1 MSNLTTLDD
10 LHDDDEETV
19 EVEQETT
26 GDDSGIVSPR
36 SGGSEESTESTED
49 TEEPTKEGEE
59 GANSGDDDEDEPA
72 ASGIDQFL
80 AQHGIVGGMITFEGE
95 DGEDPESKHF
105 NELTSEEQ
113 FNILHD
119 ITNNTETEEKDIS
132 KLLDEDEIGLVSW
145 IREQG
150 TSVEDA
156 IDKLASERLD
166 QLQNFESG
174 QNFED
179 MPSEVIVGKW
189 LKDTNPEASDED
201 LVEELDNLKNGK
213 FFEKQAEALRKQFIT
228 DQGVE
233 QQKAE
238 QVKAEEAQR
247 EIDEDRVTI
256 ANAAKNIERVAGWDI
271 NEDMKNDVLES
282 LLEVNEEG
290 DSQFMSEVFGNPE
303 KLFKAA
309 WLYKFGESHFDQ
321 LETYFKKEITNQ
333 FQEGK
338 RIGESGLSKEP
349 LDGGYVPKVKSGNKE
364 AIRQEKIVSLS
375 DLHAGD

>member
-10 LHDDDEETV
+10 LHDDEETG
-19 EVEQETT
+19 EVEQSAE
-26 GDDSGIVSPR
+26 DSSSSIASPR
-36 SGGSEESTESTED
+36 SGSTEEEVVEEDPKEDEKVEEDSTED
-49 TEEPTKEGEE
+49 ESDEE
-59 GANSGDDDEDEPA
+59 NS

-95 DGEDPESKHF
+95 EGEKSETKHF

-119 ITNNTETEEKDIS
+119 LTDNSGEENQDIS
-132 KLLDEDEIGLVSW
+132 KVLDEDEIGLVSW

-156 IDKLASERLD
+156 IDKLATERFD
-166 QLQNFESG
+166 QLKNFESG
-174 QNFED
+174 QNYED
-179 MPSEVIVGKW
+179 MPSEAIVGKW

-201 LVEELDNLKNGK
+201 LIDELDNLKNGK
-213 FFEKQAEALRKQFIT
+213 FFEKQADVLRKQFIT
-228 DQGVE
+228 EQNVE
-233 QQKAE
+233 DQKAD
-238 QVKAEEAQR
+238 QARQEEAQR

-256 ANAAKNIERVAGWDI
+256 ANAAKNIDRVAGWDI

-282 LLEVNEEG
+282 LLEVNESG
-290 DSQFMSEVFGNPE
+290 DSQFMAEVFSDPE
-303 KLFKAA
+303 SLFKAA

-338 RIGESGLSKEP
+338 RVGESGLSKEP
-349 LDGGYVPKVKSGNKE
+349 LDGGYVPKVKSGKK
-364 AIRQEKIVSLS
+364 APIRQEKIVSLD

>member
-10 LHDDDEETV
+10 LHDDEETV

-26 GDDSGIVSPR
+26 GDDSGISSPR
-36 SGGSEESTESTED
+36 SGGSEEAKED
-49 TEEPTKEGEE
+49 PEEDKEEEVVEDDNTTEEVEE
-59 GANSGDDDEDEPA
+59 EVESG

-95 DGEDPESKHF
+95 DGKDPESKHF

-119 ITNNTETEEKDIS
+119 LTTPAEQEQDIS
-132 KLLDEDEIGLVSW
+132 KLLDEDEINLVSW
-145 IREQG
+145 IRDQG
-150 TSVEDA
+150 TTVEDA

-189 LKDTNPEASDED
+189 LKDTNPDASDED
-201 LVEELDNLKNGK
+201 LIEELDNLKNGK
-213 FFEKQAEALRKQFIT
+213 FFEKQADALRKQFIT
-228 DQGVE
+228 EQGVE
-233 QQKAE
+233 QEKAN
-238 QVKAEEAQR
+238 QARAEEAQR

-349 LDGGYVPKVKSGNKE
+349 LDGGYVPKVKSGKKS

>member
-10 LHDDDEETV
+10 LHDDEETV
-19 EVEQETT
+19 EVQNIGE
-26 GDDSGIVSPR
+26 DSGIESPR
-36 SGGSEESTESTED
+36 AGSAEKEKEEEDPKESEEG
-49 TEEPTKEGEE
+49 TEESVEDELSNEEEGEE
-59 GANSGDDDEDEPA
+59 SSS
-72 ASGIDQFL
+72 SGIDQFL

-95 DGEDPESKHF
+95 DGEDPETKHF
-105 NELTSEEQ
+105 NELTAEEQ

-119 ITNNTETEEKDIS
+119 LTDNSGNEEQDIS
-132 KLLDEDEIGLVSW
+132 KILDEDEIGLLSW
-145 IREQG
+145 VREQG

-156 IDKLASERLD
+156 IDKLATERFE
-166 QLQNFESG
+166 QLKNFEGG
-174 QNFED
+174 QRYED
-179 MPSEVIVGKW
+179 MPSEAIVGKW

-201 LVEELDNLKNGK
+201 LIEELENLKNGK
-213 FFEKQAEALRKQFIT
+213 FFEKQADVLRNQFIN
-228 DQGVE
+228 E
-233 QQKAE
+233 QKQEEERVHQAR
-238 QVKAEEAQR
+238 QEEAQR

-271 NEDMKNDVLES
+271 NEDMKNDVLET

-290 DSQFMSEVFGNPE
+290 DSQFMAEVFGNPE

-338 RIGESGLSKEP
+338 RVGESGLSKEP
-349 LDGGYVPKVKSGNKE
+349 LDGGYVPKVKKGKKDS
-364 AIRQEKIVSLS
+364 IRQEKIVSLD
-375 DLHAGD
+375 DLHELD